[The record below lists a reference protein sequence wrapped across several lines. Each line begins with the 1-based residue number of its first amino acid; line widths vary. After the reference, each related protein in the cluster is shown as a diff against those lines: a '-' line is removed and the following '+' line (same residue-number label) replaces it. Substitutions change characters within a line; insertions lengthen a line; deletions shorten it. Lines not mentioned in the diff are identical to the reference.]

1 MSCPE
6 QRLASK
12 ISRPFLALL
21 KRGVGFG
28 AWQLPSAADM
38 LFSLLFKEND
48 GLLGLIRRLVHARIN
63 AQLPTE
69 ESYDPIRELSLS
81 GSQLFRAFFVLLLF
95 KPSALNDRLRCIL
108 LESMVNG

>member
-6 QRLASK
+6 QTSASK
-12 ISRPFLALL
+12 ISCPYLALL

-28 AWQLPSAADM
+28 AWQLPGAANM
-38 LFSLLFKEND
+38 FFSLFFKEND
-48 GLLGLIRRLVHARIN
+48 GLLGLIRRLVHARLN

-69 ESYDPIRELSLS
+69 ESFDPIREFSRI